1 MTDPIEQAF
10 RRYNVAVTTGRNAL
24 PSANAYS
31 ALLDERQKAVEQ
43 AIRLH
48 DPDVVRLVLAARSVM
63 EHERGFVH
71 SPPTDADGCRRCAM
85 LVALDPFKEV
95 QE

>member
-10 RRYNVAVTTGRNAL
+10 GRYNVAVTTGRNVL

-31 ALLDERQKAVEQ
+31 ALLDERQMAVER
-43 AIRLH
+43 AILH
-48 DPDVVRLVLAARSVM
+48 HHPDVVRLVLAARAVM
-63 EHERGFVH
+63 EHERGFAH
-71 SPPTDADGCRRCAM
+71 SPPSDADGCRRCAM
-85 LVALDPFKEV
+85 FVALDPFKEV